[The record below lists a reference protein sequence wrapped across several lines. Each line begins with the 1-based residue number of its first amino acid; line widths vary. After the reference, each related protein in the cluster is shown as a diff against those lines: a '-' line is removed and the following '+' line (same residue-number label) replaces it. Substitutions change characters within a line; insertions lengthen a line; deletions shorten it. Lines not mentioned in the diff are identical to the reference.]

1 MVLYRIRKIR
11 PDTGRWDTRGA
22 YPGGWQKNDE
32 EYACMSNDEIIY
44 IKAERNTLTFER
56 RVTLGDV
63 MKMECT
69 NQAMLRQLKQKRLFL
84 FPEKPAQKKTKNQ
97 VEVFSILKV
106 IELIHEDYP
115 NAQVESIGEQDFVV
129 EYSACPNRPKWQE
142 NCKVILV
149 CIIIFFG
156 AAFTIMA
163 FNNDVSVTEVFEKFY
178 GQVMGREKPEV
189 SELEIFYCLGL
200 AAGILVFFNHFGR
213 KKITS
218 DPTPIQVEM
227 RKYEQDM
234 DTTFIENAGRKGH
247 AEDVD

>member
-1 MVLYRIRKIR
+1 MRSDGIL
-11 PDTGRWDTRGA
+11 
-22 YPGGWQKNDE
+22 
-32 EYACMSNDEIIY
+32 Y
-44 IKAERNTLTFER
+44 IKADRNTRTFDR

-69 NQAMLRQLKQKRLFL
+69 NKAMLRQLKQKRLFL
-84 FPEKPAQKKTKNQ
+84 FPDKPGQPKTKNQ

-115 NAQVESIGEQDFVV
+115 DALVESIGEQDFVV
-129 EYSACPNRPKWQE
+129 EYSACPNRPKWLE
-142 NCKVILV
+142 TGKVILV
-149 CIIIFFG
+149 CVIIFFG

-178 GQVMGREKPEV
+178 GQVMGRKKPEV